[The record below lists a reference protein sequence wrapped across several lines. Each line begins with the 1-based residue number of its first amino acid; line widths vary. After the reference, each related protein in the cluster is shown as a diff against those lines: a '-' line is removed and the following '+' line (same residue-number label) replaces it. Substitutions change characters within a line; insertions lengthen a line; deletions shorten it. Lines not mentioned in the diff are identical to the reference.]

1 MLSTALRTTSISL
14 ESSHQRID
22 NLLETVAGPG
32 SIRYAVVDF
41 TRALNAK
48 DDQPSAAT
56 DGLMDLFGIG
66 SMKRDETSPQSIQA
80 VFTQA
85 LGVGTWFKID
95 KEAQKALLQAGE
107 YAIYIQNP
115 EYPTA
120 GRKLLKEMRSIRDA
134 F

>member
-1 MLSTALRTTSISL
+1 
-14 ESSHQRID
+14 
-22 NLLETVAGPG
+22 
-32 SIRYAVVDF
+32 
-41 TRALNAK
+41 
-48 DDQPSAAT
+48 
-56 DGLMDLFGIG
+56 MDLFGIG

-95 KEAQKALLQAGE
+95 KDAQKALLQAGE
-107 YAIYIQNP
+107 CAIYIQNP